1 MIVRRSG
8 VDWWSRRAELLKRFV
23 GQEVLCLTEN
33 LYPPDA
39 SLRRKLHH
47 HLTSLCLMML
57 FCFYRDAA
65 SENNLWAS
73 SVKGE
78 QCWGWKRPRVALADW
93 NANGQQHKERLKVV
107 FRPAGNFSHISFAFF
122 FFIKKKKKKNHFDL
136 RFQWN
141 CLHLFSSQAVQ

>member
-8 VDWWSRRAELLKRFV
+8 IDWWSRRAELLKSFA

-57 FCFYRDAA
+57 FDLFLQTLRLRTT
-65 SENNLWAS
+65 SEPL
-73 SVKGE
+73 
-78 QCWGWKRPRVALADW
+78 RV
-93 NANGQQHKERLKVV
+93 EVV
-107 FRPAGNFSHISFAFF
+107 GR
-122 FFIKKKKKKNHFDL
+122 
-136 RFQWN
+136 
-141 CLHLFSSQAVQ
+141 LFSDRQVILVTLALPFILSKITLPDVVVLNFKGIVYIYFCQAVQWAVRRAT